1 MESDGADEK
10 EKMSDA
16 NRHYSKFRL
25 GPGFV

>member
-10 EKMSDA
+10 QKMLDA
-16 NRHYSKFRL
+16 NRQYSKFRL